1 LAEVAKQFGFGLE
14 TYIDLPSELKGIMP
28 TRQFMNRLY
37 GRWGW
42 AQGAL
47 LNMAI
52 GQGEILVTPLQMA
65 RYINMLATKG
75 KTRTLHIVQ
84 NKNHNIPEPDIS
96 IGSWNLIQDYM
107 SKVVTAPKGTGRRS
121 NPKIPGLKIW
131 GKTGTA
137 ENPHGEP
144 HAWYIAY
151 GEKDGEM
158 ISVVILL
165 ENGGHG
171 GEVATPLAR
180 NVFKHYFNSNK
191 IKLAKK

>member
-1 LAEVAKQFGFGLE
+1 MIQKIKLDELAEAAKQFGFGLE

-75 KTRTLHIVQ
+75 KTRTLHIVK

-96 IGSWNLIQDYM
+96 ISLGI
-107 SKVVTAPKGTGRRS
+107 
-121 NPKIPGLKIW
+121 
-131 GKTGTA
+131 
-137 ENPHGEP
+137 
-144 HAWYIAY
+144 
-151 GEKDGEM
+151 
-158 ISVVILL
+158 
-165 ENGGHG
+165 
-171 GEVATPLAR
+171 
-180 NVFKHYFNSNK
+180 
-191 IKLAKK
+191 